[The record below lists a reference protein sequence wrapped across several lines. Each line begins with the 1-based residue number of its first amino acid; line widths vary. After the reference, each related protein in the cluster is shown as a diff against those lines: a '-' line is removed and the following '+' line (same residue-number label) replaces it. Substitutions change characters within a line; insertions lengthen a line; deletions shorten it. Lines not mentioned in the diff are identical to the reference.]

1 MHEFKVGDQA
11 TAVYYS
17 DRDAGYIEKVEG
29 KRVAFKTGKATL
41 LNGPDSGEPDALTFQ
56 QGGFYGHTSGTQRWS
71 IEPDPQRREIWFSWR
86 EKRQAYVMCGS
97 DWRTGTTLVPGHRHH
112 YDFNF

>member
-17 DRDAGYIEKVEG
+17 DRDDGYIEKVEG

-41 LNGPDSGEPDALTFQ
+41 LNVPDSGEPDALTFQ

-71 IEPDPQRREIWFSWR
+71 IEPDPQRREIWFVQDIVRIS
-86 EKRQAYVMCGS
+86 
-97 DWRTGTTLVPGHRHH
+97 
-112 YDFNF
+112 